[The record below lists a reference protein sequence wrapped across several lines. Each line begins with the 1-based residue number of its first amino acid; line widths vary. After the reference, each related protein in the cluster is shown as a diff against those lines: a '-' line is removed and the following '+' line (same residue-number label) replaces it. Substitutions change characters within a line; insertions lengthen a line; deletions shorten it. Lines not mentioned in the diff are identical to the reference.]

1 MLQTLKNAW
10 NTKDIRDKLLFTLF
24 ILMLYRVGTV
34 IPVPFVEANN
44 FASTLDGTILDY
56 MDTLSGGSLG
66 AMTLFAL
73 GVQPYINASIIIQL
87 LAVVF
92 PKLGELAK
100 NDKKAMG
107 YITRI
112 VTVVLA
118 IVTAIGYY
126 FLLKAGNN
134 GTEFLTK
141 PALES
146 KLSWLY
152 AIAIIACYTAGAS
165 LVMWLAER
173 INERGIGN
181 GVSVI
186 LFANI
191 ISSVP
196 SFIKNLAEFVINTY
210 SYPDKAWMY
219 GIISTVFAIVLVVG
233 LLALIGF
240 VIFVTGSE
248 RRIPVQYAKKVVG
261 RKMYGGQSSN
271 LPIKLNM
278 TGVMPVI
285 FASSIVSF
293 IPTIFQILENMGVVT
308 ETKTPGWHTFAEVI
322 GSNGALYPIALFLL
336 IIGFAY
342 FYTQITFDPIEVAN
356 NLKKQGG
363 AIPGIRQG
371 RPTADYIR
379 KILNKI
385 TLAGALFLGII
396 AVLPIVLGPH
406 VLQHFFEWMVGAG
419 VPESDYINSY
429 ISQYSTLISYGISVE
444 TIRGWAV
451 EAYNTYVTQQA
462 SALTGIFSFGGT
474 TLLIVVGVAN
484 ELYRELEAQLT
495 MRNYKGFL
503 N

>member
-10 NTKDIRDKLLFTLF
+10 NTKDIRNKLLFTLL
-24 ILMLYRVGTV
+24 ILALYRIGTV
-34 IPVPFVEANN
+34 IPVPFVEGNG
-44 FASTLDGTILDY
+44 FAATFSGTILDY
-56 MDTLSGGSLG
+56 MNTLSGGALG

-73 GVQPYINASIIIQL
+73 GVQPYINSSIIIQL

-92 PKLGELAK
+92 PKLGEIAK
-100 NDKKAMG
+100 SDKKTMG
-107 YITRI
+107 YITR
-112 VTVVLA
+112 VTTVILGV
-118 IVTAIGYY
+118 VTAIGYY
-126 FLLKAGNN
+126 FLLKSSNL
-134 GTEFLTK
+134 LTAD
-141 PALES
+141 ALEG
-146 KLSWLY
+146 KNAWFY
-152 AIAIIACYTAGAS
+152 AVVIVACYTAGAS

-173 INERGIGN
+173 INEKGLGN

-191 ISSVP
+191 IASVP
-196 SFIKNLAEFVINTY
+196 SFIKNLADFVINTY
-210 SYPDKAWMY
+210 SYTEKAWMY
-219 GIISTVFAIVLVVG
+219 GIISTVFAIVFVAF
-233 LLALIGF
+233 LLALIAF

-271 LPIKLNM
+271 LPIKLNQ

-285 FASSIVSF
+285 FASSMVSLL
-293 IPTIFQILENMGVVT
+293 PTLFQVLENAGAI
-308 ETKTPGWHTFAEVI
+308 KNPDGFWAKFADAI
-322 GSNGALYPIALFLL
+322 GSNGVIYPIALFLL

-342 FYTQITFDPIEVAN
+342 FYTQITFDPMEIAN

-385 TLAGALFLGII
+385 TLVGALFLGVI
-396 AVLPIVLGPH
+396 AVLPIILGPH
-406 VLQHFFEWMVGAG
+406 VLQHFFEWVIKAGYAVSYEQYAGTDYMIQYLDSMVHQ
-419 VPESDYINSY
+419 S
-429 ISQYSTLISYGISVE
+429 
-444 TIRGWAV
+444 
-451 EAYNTYVTQQA
+451 A
-462 SALTGIFSFGGT
+462 SSLTSIFTFGGT

>member
-10 NTKDIRDKLLFTLF
+10 NTKDIRKKILFTFL
-24 ILMLYRVGTV
+24 ILVLYRIGTV

-44 FASTLDGTILDY
+44 FASTFSGTILDY

-92 PKLGELAK
+92 PKLGDLAK
-100 NDKKAMG
+100 NDKKTMG
-107 YITRI
+107 YVTRI
-112 VTVVLA
+112 TTVVLA
-118 IVTAIGYY
+118 VITAIGYY
-126 FLLKAGNN
+126 FLLKAGN
-134 GTEFLTK
+134 GTNQFLTAR
-141 PALES
+141 ALED
-146 KLSWLY
+146 KTAWFY
-152 AIAIIACYTAGAS
+152 AIVIIACYTAGAS

-173 INERGIGN
+173 SNEQGIGN

-191 ISSVP
+191 IASVP
-196 SFIKNLAEFVINTY
+196 SFIKNLGEFVINTY

-219 GIISTVFAIVLVVG
+219 GPIATVFAIALVVG
-233 LLALIGF
+233 LLALIAF

-261 RKMYGGQSSN
+261 RKMYGGSSSN
-271 LPIKLNM
+271 LPIKLNQ

-293 IPTIFQILENMGVVT
+293 LPTVFQILENAGAIQSDSF
-308 ETKTPGWHTFAEVI
+308 WHKFAEAI
-322 GSNGALYPIALFLL
+322 GSQGAIYPIALFVL

-342 FYTQITFDPIEVAN
+342 FYTQITFDPMEVAN

-371 RPTADYIR
+371 RPTADYIS

-385 TLAGALFLGII
+385 TLVGALFLGVI
-396 AVLPIVLGPH
+396 AVLPIILGPH
-406 VLQHFFEWMVGAG
+406 VLQHFFEWVIKAPYAEYYEQYIASGSTAMIEYLDSMVK
-419 VPESDYINSY
+419 S
-429 ISQYSTLISYGISVE
+429 
-444 TIRGWAV
+444 
-451 EAYNTYVTQQA
+451 QA
-462 SALTGIFSFGGT
+462 SNLVSVFSFGGT

>member
-112 VTVVLA
+112 VTVVLS
-118 IVTAIGYY
+118 IVTAVGYY
-126 FLLKAGNN
+126 FLLKAGN
-134 GTEFLTK
+134 GSTEFLTK
-141 PALES
+141 PALEGP
-146 KLSWLY
+146 LSWLY
-152 AIAIIACYTAGAS
+152 AIVIIACYTAGAS

-173 INERGIGN
+173 INEKGIGN

-191 ISSVP
+191 IASVP

-219 GIISTVFAIVLVVG
+219 GIISTVFAIVLVVF
-233 LLALIGF
+233 LLALIAF
-240 VIFVTGSE
+240 VIFFTGSE

-261 RKMYGGQSSN
+261 RTSM
-271 LPIKLNM
+271 
-278 TGVMPVI
+278 
-285 FASSIVSF
+285 
-293 IPTIFQILENMGVVT
+293 
-308 ETKTPGWHTFAEVI
+308 
-322 GSNGALYPIALFLL
+322 LYL
-336 IIGFAY
+336 
-342 FYTQITFDPIEVAN
+342 D
-356 NLKKQGG
+356 KS
-363 AIPGIRQG
+363 
-371 RPTADYIR
+371 
-379 KILNKI
+379 
-385 TLAGALFLGII
+385 
-396 AVLPIVLGPH
+396 
-406 VLQHFFEWMVGAG
+406 MC
-419 VPESDYINSY
+419 
-429 ISQYSTLISYGISVE
+429 
-444 TIRGWAV
+444 
-451 EAYNTYVTQQA
+451 
-462 SALTGIFSFGGT
+462 
-474 TLLIVVGVAN
+474 
-484 ELYRELEAQLT
+484 
-495 MRNYKGFL
+495 
-503 N
+503 

>member
-10 NTKDIRDKLLFTLF
+10 NTKDIRNKLLFTLL
-24 ILMLYRVGTV
+24 ILALYRIGTV
-34 IPVPFVEANN
+34 IPVPFVEGNG
-44 FASTLDGTILDY
+44 FAATFSGTILDY
-56 MDTLSGGSLG
+56 MNTLSGGALG

-73 GVQPYINASIIIQL
+73 GVQPYINSSIIIQL

-92 PKLGELAK
+92 PKLGEIAK
-100 NDKKAMG
+100 SDKKTMG
-107 YITRI
+107 YITR
-112 VTVVLA
+112 VTTVILGV
-118 IVTAIGYY
+118 VTAIGYY
-126 FLLKAGNN
+126 FLLKSSNL
-134 GTEFLTK
+134 LTTD
-141 PALES
+141 ALEG
-146 KLSWLY
+146 KNAWFY
-152 AIAIIACYTAGAS
+152 GIVIVACYTAGAS

-173 INERGIGN
+173 INEKGIGN

-191 ISSVP
+191 IASVP
-196 SFIKNLAEFVINTY
+196 SFIKNLADFVINTY
-210 SYPDKAWMY
+210 SYTEKAWMY
-219 GIISTVFAIVLVVG
+219 GIISTVFAIVFVAF
-233 LLALIGF
+233 LLALIAF

-271 LPIKLNM
+271 LPIKLNQ

-285 FASSIVSF
+285 FASSMVSLL
-293 IPTIFQILENMGVVT
+293 PTLFQVLESAGAIKNPDGFWA
-308 ETKTPGWHTFAEVI
+308 KFADVI
-322 GSNGALYPIALFLL
+322 GSNGVIYPIALFLL

-342 FYTQITFDPIEVAN
+342 FYTQITFDPMEIAN

-385 TLAGALFLGII
+385 TLVGALFLGVI
-396 AVLPIVLGPH
+396 AVLPIILGPH
-406 VLQHFFEWMVGAG
+406 VLQHFFEWVIKAGYAVSYDQYVGN
-419 VPESDYINSY
+419 DYMI
-429 ISQYSTLISYGISVE
+429 QYLDSIVKQS
-444 TIRGWAV
+444 
-451 EAYNTYVTQQA
+451 A
-462 SALTGIFSFGGT
+462 SSLTSIFTFGGT

>member
-10 NTKDIRDKLLFTLF
+10 NTKDIRNKLLFTLF

-34 IPVPFVEANN
+34 IPVPFVEANS
-44 FASTLDGTILDY
+44 FASTLSGTILDY
-56 MDTLSGGSLG
+56 MNTLSGGSLG
-66 AMTLFAL
+66 NMTLFAL
-73 GVQPYINASIIIQL
+73 GVQPYINSSIIIQL

-92 PKLGELAK
+92 PKLGEIAK
-100 NDKKAMG
+100 DDKKTMG

-112 VTVVLA
+112 TTVVLA
-118 IVTAIGYY
+118 IITAVGYY
-126 FLLKAGNN
+126 FLLKSG
-134 GTEFLTK
+134 GYLTK

-146 KLSWLY
+146 DIAWLY
-152 AIAIIACYTAGAS
+152 GVVIVACYTAGAS
-165 LVMWLAER
+165 LVMWLGER
-173 INERGIGN
+173 INEKGLGN

-191 ISSVP
+191 IASVP
-196 SFIKNLAEFVINTY
+196 SFVINLAKFVINTY

-219 GIISTVFAIVLVVG
+219 GIISTAFALLLIAGLFAII
-233 LLALIGF
+233 AFI
-240 VIFVTGSE
+240 IFVTGSE

-293 IPTIFQILENMGVVT
+293 IPTIFQILMNMGVVS
-308 ETKTPGWHTFAEVI
+308 ESGTPGWYKFSELLASDGVI
-322 GSNGALYPIALFLL
+322 YPIALFLL

-342 FYTQITFDPIEVAN
+342 FYTQITFDPVEVAN

-371 RPTADYIR
+371 RPTADYIK

-385 TLAGALFLGII
+385 TLAGALFLGVI

-406 VLQHFFEWMVGAG
+406 VLQHFFEWIIGAAYQI
-419 VPESDYINSY
+419 ESGYESLYASY
-429 ISQYSTLISYGISVE
+429 ISS
-444 TIRGWAV
+444 
-451 EAYNTYVTQQA
+451 QA
-462 SALTGIFSFGGT
+462 SSLTSIFTFGGT
-474 TLLIVVGVAN
+474 TLLIVVGVAI

>member
-10 NTKDIRDKLLFTLF
+10 NTKDIRKKILFTFL
-24 ILMLYRVGTV
+24 ILVLYRIGTV

-44 FASTLDGTILDY
+44 FASTFSGTILDY

-100 NDKKAMG
+100 NDKKVMG
-107 YITRI
+107 YVTRI
-112 VTVVLA
+112 STVVLA

-126 FLLKAGNN
+126 FLLKAGD
-134 GTEFLTK
+134 GTNQFLTAR
-141 PALES
+141 ALEEGTA
-146 KLSWLY
+146 WFY
-152 AIAIIACYTAGAS
+152 AVVIIACYTAGAS

-173 INERGIGN
+173 INEHGIGN

-191 ISSVP
+191 IASVP
-196 SFIKNLAEFVINTY
+196 QFIKRLVEFVYNTY

-219 GIISTVFAIVLVVG
+219 GIISTVFAIVLVA
-233 LLALIGF
+233 LLLVLIAF

-271 LPIKLNM
+271 LPIKLNQ

-293 IPTIFQILENMGVVT
+293 LPTVLQILDNAGVIK
-308 ETKTPGWHTFAEVI
+308 EDGFWHKFADAI
-322 GSNGALYPIALFLL
+322 GSNGAIYPIALFVL

-342 FYTQITFDPIEVAN
+342 FYTQITFDPMEVAN

-371 RPTADYIR
+371 RPTADYIS

-385 TLAGALFLGII
+385 TLVGALFLGVI

-406 VLQHFFEWMVGAG
+406 VLQHFFEWVIKAPYAEYYEQYIASGSTSMIEYLDNMVK
-419 VPESDYINSY
+419 S
-429 ISQYSTLISYGISVE
+429 
-444 TIRGWAV
+444 
-451 EAYNTYVTQQA
+451 QA
-462 SALTGIFSFGGT
+462 SSLVSVFSFGGT

-484 ELYRELEAQLT
+484 ELFRELEAQLT